1 MARRNFQRRPT
12 NEDRPRIN
20 EEINADQVRVIK
32 PDDEHEIAT
41 SERALQ
47 IAASYNLDLVE
58 VAPNAKPPVC
68 KVIDYGKFM
77 YEKKKKEKEAK
88 KKQHTI
94 SVKELRFRPNTD
106 DHDLEFKTRHAR
118 EFLEGGDKV
127 KATVQFRG
135 RDMLYTEKGELLL
148 LQLAKDLEDVGKI
161 ETKPNMEGRRM
172 IMMLSPS
179 KS

>member
-1 MARRNFQRRPT
+1 M
-12 NEDRPRIN
+12 
-20 EEINADQVRVIK
+20 RVIK
-32 PDDEHEIAT
+32 PDEGHEIT
-41 SERALQ
+41 TVDRAIK
-47 IAASYNLDLVE
+47 IAESYNLDLVE
-58 VAPNAKPPVC
+58 VAPKAKPPVC
-68 KVIDYGKFM
+68 KVIDFGKYM

-88 KKQHTI
+88 KKQHTV

-148 LQLAKDLEDVGKI
+148 LQLAKDLSDVGKI
-161 ETKPNMEGRRM
+161 ESKPNMEGRRM
-172 IMMLSPS
+172 IMMLAPS

>member
-1 MARRNFQRRPT
+1 MPL
-12 NEDRPRIN
+12 
-20 EEINADQVRVIK
+20 
-32 PDDEHEIAT
+32 
-41 SERALQ
+41 ERALE
-47 IAASYNLDLVE
+47 IAEQFKLDLVE

-68 KVIDYGKFM
+68 KIIDFGKFM

-94 SVKELRFRPNTD
+94 QVKELRFRPQTD

-135 RDMLYTEKGELLL
+135 RDMLYTEQGKELL
-148 LQLAKDLEDVGKI
+148 QNLAEELEDVSKV
-161 ETKPNMEGRRM
+161 ESNPTMEGRRM
-172 IMMLSPS
+172 IMVLAPE

>member
-1 MARRNFQRRPT
+1 MRRQR
-12 NEDRPRIN
+12 NDDRPKVN
-20 EEINADQVRVIK
+20 DEIRSSKVRLIR
-32 PDDEHEIAT
+32 PDEEHEIV
-41 SERALQ
+41 SIERALEV
-47 IAASYNLDLVE
+47 AASFDLDLVE

-68 KVIDYGKFM
+68 KVIDFGKFM

-94 SVKELRFRPNTD
+94 QVKELRFRPNTD

-135 RDMLYTEKGELLL
+135 RDMLYTEQGEELLNN
-148 LQLAKDLEDVGKI
+148 LADELDDVSKI
-161 ETKPNMEGRRM
+161 ESKPAMEGRRM
-172 IMMLSPS
+172 IMILAPE

>member
-1 MARRNFQRRPT
+1 MARRNFRGRPRQ
-12 NEDRPRIN
+12 EDRPRVN
-20 EEINADQVRVIK
+20 DEIRADQVRVIK
-32 PDDEHEIAT
+32 PDEGHEVT
-41 SERALQ
+41 TLDRAIQ
-47 IAASYNLDLVE
+47 IAEQYNLDLVE
-58 VAPNAKPPVC
+58 VAPDARPPVC
-68 KVIDYGKFM
+68 KVIDFGKYM

-88 KKQHTI
+88 KKQHTVT
-94 SVKELRFRPNTD
+94 VKELRFRPNTD

-148 LQLAKDLEDVGKI
+148 LKLAKSLEDVSKI

-172 IMMLSPS
+172 IMMLTPS

>member
-1 MARRNFQRRPT
+1 M
-12 NEDRPRIN
+12 
-20 EEINADQVRVIK
+20 
-32 PDDEHEIAT
+32 
-41 SERALQ
+41 Q
-47 IAASYNLDLVE
+47 IAASYDLDLVE

-68 KVIDYGKFM
+68 KIIDFGKYM

-148 LQLAKDLEDVGKI
+148 LQLAKDLSDVGKI
-161 ETKPNMEGRRM
+161 ESKPNMEGRRM
-172 IMMLSPS
+172 IMILTPS

>member
-1 MARRNFQRRPT
+1 VPL
-12 NEDRPRIN
+12 
-20 EEINADQVRVIK
+20 
-32 PDDEHEIAT
+32 
-41 SERALQ
+41 ERALE
-47 IAASYNLDLVE
+47 IAEQFKLDLVE

-68 KVIDYGKFM
+68 KIIDFGKFM

-94 SVKELRFRPNTD
+94 QVKELRFRPQTD

-135 RDMLYTEKGELLL
+135 RDMLYTEQGKELL
-148 LQLAKDLEDVGKI
+148 QNLAEELEDVSKV
-161 ETKPNMEGRRM
+161 ESNPTMEGRRM
-172 IMMLSPS
+172 IMVLAPE
-179 KS
+179 KN

>member
-1 MARRNFQRRPT
+1 MRRNRDD
-12 NEDRPRIN
+12 DRPKVNDEIRSSRVRLIHPN
-20 EEINADQVRVIK
+20 EE
-32 PDDEHEIAT
+32 HEVVSI
-41 SERALQ
+41 EKALDV
-47 IAASYNLDLVE
+47 AASHDLDLVE

-68 KVIDYGKFM
+68 KVIDFGKFM

-94 SVKELRFRPNTD
+94 QVKELRFRPNTD

-135 RDMLYTEKGELLL
+135 RDMLYTEQGEELLNN
-148 LQLAKDLEDVGKI
+148 LAEELEDVSKI
-161 ETKPNMEGRRM
+161 ESKPTMEGRRM
-172 IMMLSPS
+172 IMILAPD